1 MSPTPVL
8 LEFDLTHGLLESPPA
23 DPLAAIRSRNTPVLS
38 DIIER
43 LRLAAESDAVG
54 GLIAHLG
61 PDILTSAQV
70 EELGAAVEAL
80 EAAGKRTVC
89 WTEAFGETGNGTLSY
104 HLASY
109 FQEIWLQPSG
119 GLALVGQSAGATF
132 LRGALDKLGVEP
144 QIHARRQYKNA
155 PDSLMRESMGDAQR
169 EALQRLTDSLTEQVI
184 DTVARRRKLSAEE
197 VRGAIADAP
206 LTPEDALERGLID
219 QIGYRDEAYAAVSA
233 ALGAP
238 VDGDDELEQRYVH
251 KWSAPKRE
259 RLQKA
264 LATKASQLVT
274 RGKKSVIA
282 VVPVDGGIMLGRS
295 GGSPISGPTT
305 GSDTTCAALRL
316 AGDDDKVA
324 AVVLR
329 VVSPGG
335 SYVASDAVHREVLRL
350 REAGVPVVASM
361 GTVAAS
367 GGYFVAMGADEI
379 LALPGTITGSI
390 GVFAGKVVTGKA
402 LAKIGV
408 TQESVQTG
416 EQSTMW
422 AASEPFTKDQVERLD
437 GWLDDVYADFTQKAA
452 DGRGMPVEQLE
463 PLARG
468 RVWTGADALERGLV
482 DRLGGLEE
490 AITVAAERAGRAR
503 TDVTPRR
510 YPHASPLAR
519 LKSPSN
525 SDAPNAALAASW
537 AGGTASGNL
546 VGDAAAAVAAGLVG
560 AGPEAMLAQLG
571 QAVGIAPGA
580 LRLGGGWSLR

>member
-1 MSPTPVL
+1 MSSTPVL
-8 LEFDLTHGLLESPPA
+8 LEFDLSHGLLETPPT
-23 DPLAAIRSRNTPVLS
+23 DPVAAIRARNTPVLS
-38 DIIER
+38 DVIER
-43 LRLAAESDAVG
+43 LRLAAESDAVV

-70 EELGAAVEAL
+70 EELGAAIEAL
-80 EAAGKRTVC
+80 QAAGKRTVC

-119 GLALVGQSAGATF
+119 GLALVGASAGATF

-144 QIHARRQYKNA
+144 QIHARHQYKNA
-155 PDSLMRESMGDAQR
+155 PDSLMRDSMGDAQR

-184 DTVARRRKLSAEE
+184 ATVARRRGLSAVD
-197 VRGAIADAP
+197 VRAAMANAP
-206 LTPEDALERGLID
+206 LSPAQALELRFVD
-219 QIGYRDEAYAAVSA
+219 QIGYRDEAYAATA
-233 ALGAP
+233 TALGAP
-238 VDGDDELEQRYVH
+238 VGGDVELEQRFVH

-259 RLQKA
+259 RLRKTA
-264 LATKASQLVT
+264 KTKLAQVRAN
-274 RGKKSVIA
+274 GKDSIIA

-295 GGSPISGPTT
+295 GGSPLGGPTT

-316 AGDDDKVA
+316 AAEDDKVA

-350 REAGVPVVASM
+350 REAGTPVVASM

-402 LAKIGV
+402 LQRIGV

-422 AASEPFTKDQVERLD
+422 AASQPFTKDQVERLD
-437 GWLDDVYADFTQKAA
+437 AWLDDVYADFTQKAA

-503 TDVTPRR
+503 ADVTARR
-510 YPHASPLAR
+510 FPVVSPLAR
-519 LKSPSN
+519 LRAPSH
-525 SDAPNAALAASW
+525 SDSPNASLATGWTA
-537 AGGTASGNL
+537 GTASPEL
-546 VGDAAAAVAAGLVG
+546 LAGLVG
-560 AGPEAMLAQLG
+560 AGPEALLAQLG
-571 QAVGIAPGA
+571 QAVGIGPGA